1 MIIYQKPDKEMKT
14 TKPDIY
20 DVANVAYR
28 KKLVWENVMAAVII
42 LMNILISYSIIEQ
55 IKNFDTVNCSF

>member
-14 TKPDIY
+14 TKPVVY
-20 DVANVAYR
+20 DTANAAYR
-28 KKLVWENVMAAVII
+28 KKLVWENVLAAVII

-55 IKNFDTVNCSF
+55 IKNFDTDNCSF